1 MAGPLADQIV
11 LKIQEVA
18 ALYYRLVIVAS
29 PAGSGKTKA
38 LQEVA
43 ARTRAPLIN
52 LNLELSRRLLDL
64 TKKQRALQVPRVLEE
79 VVGSR
84 GSVLLLDN
92 TEIIFD
98 ISLKL
103 DPLRLLQ
110 GLSRNRT
117 VVASWNGTVEEGF
130 LVYASPDHPEYQRYA
145 ARDLVVV
152 FPEDAS

>member
-64 TKKQRALQVPRVLEE
+64 TKKQRALQVPRALEE

-98 ISLKL
+98 VSLKL

>member
-98 ISLKL
+98 VSLKL

-117 VVASWNGTVEEGF
+117 VVASWNGTVEESF